1 MSNQICRQRPRAVA
15 VNYMARLS
23 FGTGPPVC
31 NTQNSRDQK
40 HPPTANIIDTNR
52 YVHMAPLP
60 LPLATRPHTAR
71 TLLHPREMIDAG
83 LCETPLLTDWKCLSI
98 YCSNR
103 ALQVRA
109 DCTTPVFGPGQPAVS
124 RFPLCSSEGSRHR
137 SSHGQFHLTPQDLS
151 SHMYVKCKTLSTRGS
166 PSSHES
172 R

>member
-1 MSNQICRQRPRAVA
+1 M
-15 VNYMARLS
+15 NYMARLS

-109 DCTTPVFGPGQPAVS
+109 GLYHHPRVRPRPACCLDS
-124 RFPLCSSEGSRHR
+124 RASFKDRIR
-137 SSHGQFHLTPQDLS
+137 KDRDTAHLT
-151 SHMYVKCKTLSTRGS
+151 GGFI
-166 PSSHES
+166 
-172 R
+172 